1 LRRNIWKKKERKTV
15 LDKSKNEIKKI
26 DKNIGKID
34 VSIRDNIYEMGRLFY
49 DENKG
54 KSFEDSPYE
63 KWMTAIGELEAEKQ
77 GLYREKL
84 KLQGLMQCENCN
96 SIISYGSTFCNHCGS
111 KLEMNTVVE
120 EGKHGL

>member
-1 LRRNIWKKKERKTV
+1 M

-34 VSIRDNIYEMGRLFY
+34 VAIRDNIYEMGRLFY

-54 KSFEDSPYE
+54 KSVEESPYE
-63 KWMTAIGELEAEKQ
+63 KWMTAIGELETEKQ

-120 EGKHGL
+120 EGKHDL